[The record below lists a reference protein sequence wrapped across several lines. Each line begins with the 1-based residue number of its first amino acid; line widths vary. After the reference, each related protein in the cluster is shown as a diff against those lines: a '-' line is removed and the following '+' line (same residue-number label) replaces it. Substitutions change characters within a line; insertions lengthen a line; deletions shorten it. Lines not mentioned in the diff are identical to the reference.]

1 MDVTERG
8 NILCRTHH
16 EVSVYK
22 RLKPTVALKEQ
33 TMNYAFPLFIY
44 DILGDMRFCILQ
56 KLKQHRKKKKKK
68 KKKKTKRRR
77 RRRVGRCCRQ
87 SVIDAANKLRPA
99 ASLLSYE
106 FPNSKPE
113 S

>member
-8 NILCRTHH
+8 NILCRTHR
-16 EVSVYK
+16 EVSMYK

-33 TMNYAFPLFIY
+33 TMDYAFLLFIC

-56 KLKQHRKKKKKK
+56 KLKQQR
-68 KKKKTKRRR
+68 KKKKTKKKKRRR
-77 RRRVGRCCRQ
+77 SWRVGRCCRQ

-99 ASLLSYE
+99 AGLLSYE